1 MAETTKKLFSQEM
14 REITRSI
21 HNKSDTMVNA
31 KLGVTMSDDAV
42 WAEGLLVFYEIF
54 KFLEEALER
63 HKDSLI
69 GDLLIP
75 GMTRT
80 EAFETD
86 LNHYLGDA
94 WTDDYIVR
102 PEVQNYLKHLRE
114 LEEKDPYLLIAYIYH
129 LYMGLFSGGQVLRA
143 KKFVSLSSVD
153 KSDLSGN
160 SVTSYGEL
168 SIGTLKK
175 DLKAAINSLA
185 DNLDQETRQAI
196 LEEGINVFKLNNT
209 VIASVK
215 GVDVVLRRRL
225 LKMLIAAVLL
235 LLFILTLVFTT
246 TSNNSNTVLEADTDN
261 LKNTEL

>member
-1 MAETTKKLFSQEM
+1 
-14 REITRSI
+14 
-21 HNKSDTMVNA
+21 MVNA

-86 LNHYLGDA
+86 LNHYLGEA

-153 KSDLSGN
+153 KSDLAGN

>member
-1 MAETTKKLFSQEM
+1 
-14 REITRSI
+14 
-21 HNKSDTMVNA
+21 MVNA

-86 LNHYLGDA
+86 LNHYLGEA

-153 KSDLSGN
+153 KSDLAGN

-261 LKNTEL
+261 PKNTEL

>member
-1 MAETTKKLFSQEM
+1 
-14 REITRSI
+14 
-21 HNKSDTMVNA
+21 MVNA

-153 KSDLSGN
+153 KSDLAGN

>member
-246 TSNNSNTVLEADTDN
+246 TSNDSNTVLEADTDN
-261 LKNTEL
+261 PKNTEL

>member
-86 LNHYLGDA
+86 LNHYLGEA

-153 KSDLSGN
+153 KSDLAGN